1 MRAKGQLRSEFE
13 LATPQGAEI
22 TLTDGT
28 KLLNLCSNN
37 YLGMGNNPEVIEA
50 AHGAL
55 DRYGYGVAAGRM
67 LCGTQDVHRRL
78 QRVIADFVGLEDAL
92 LYNSC
97 YDANGGLF
105 EVLTGEN
112 DAIIS
117 DALNHASI
125 IDGVRL
131 SKAKRYRYA
140 SCDMDELEQS
150 LKKADAEC
158 SGIKLII
165 TDGVFSMDGLVAPL
179 DNICDLADKYDA
191 LVAVDDSHGTG
202 VVGATGRGSHEHCGV
217 MDRVD
222 IITGTLGKAIGG
234 AAGGFTAARACVVE
248 KLRQTSRTYIFS
260 NAVPPSIAAGAIKA
274 FELAGEG
281 GNARTALLEKTS
293 YFRAGMRAAG
303 FTIGGE
309 GHPIVPVMTGAD
321 DVTFGLF
328 KEVFANGL
336 LVIPM
341 TFPVVPRGQGRIRVQ
356 ISAVH
361 ETTHLDRAIEIF
373 TEAGRKTGVI

>member
-1 MRAKGQLRSEFE
+1 MTSKAAFYDTLKTDLDALRAKGQLRSEFE

-37 YLGMGNNPEVIEA
+37 YLGMCNNPGVIKA

-105 EVLTGEN
+105 EVLTGET

-140 SCDMDELEQS
+140 SCDMAALEDS
-150 LKKADAEC
+150 LKQASAEC

-165 TDGVFSMDGLVAPL
+165 TDGCSRWTGWSRRWTRSVIWPTNMTRLLPWMTATVPGL
-179 DNICDLADKYDA
+179 LA
-191 LVAVDDSHGTG
+191 
-202 VVGATGRGSHEHCGV
+202 R
-217 MDRVD
+217 R
-222 IITGTLGKAIGG
+222 
-234 AAGGFTAARACVVE
+234 AAAAM
-248 KLRQTSRTYIFS
+248 
-260 NAVPPSIAAGAIKA
+260 NIAA
-274 FELAGEG
+274 
-281 GNARTALLEKTS
+281 
-293 YFRAGMRAAG
+293 
-303 FTIGGE
+303 
-309 GHPIVPVMTGAD
+309 
-321 DVTFGLF
+321 
-328 KEVFANGL
+328 
-336 LVIPM
+336 
-341 TFPVVPRGQGRIRVQ
+341 
-356 ISAVH
+356 
-361 ETTHLDRAIEIF
+361 
-373 TEAGRKTGVI
+373 